1 MLDGEHAKLCRGPQ
15 GNCPHHLCLALRAP
29 ARIRQVISLGGA
41 ENVTVLGATT
51 VTNTGGTIIYGNLAL
66 TPGTSVTGFPPGQ
79 VINGSIHI
87 NNAIANEAHAGA
99 LAAYN
104 QIAGET
110 PTMNL
115 TGMNLSGMTLSP
127 GIYRFD
133 TFARGWGGE
142 GGLGKRGGGG
152 GKRKRKSLWGIIW
165 GGGGFFLFFFFWGG
179 GGLDED
185 IE

>member
-1 MLDGEHAKLCRGPQ
+1 MRNSAAGPKAIAFILF
-15 GNCPHHLCLALRAP
+15 GLLGAPGLASA
-29 ARIRQVISLGGA
+29 QVISLGGA

-51 VTNTGGTIIYGNLAL
+51 VTNTGATIVYGNLAL
-66 TPGTSVTGFPPGQ
+66 TPGSSVTGFPPGQ

-87 NNAIANEAHAGA
+87 NDAIASQAHAGA

-110 PTMNL
+110 PTSNL

-133 TFARGWGGE
+133 TFAQLSGTLTLDTGG
-142 GGLGKRGGGG
+142 
-152 GKRKRKSLWGIIW
+152 
-165 GGGGFFLFFFFWGG
+165 
-179 GGLDED
+179 D
-185 IE
+185 